1 MGDEMSGA
9 FDRLQRLLIELFQ
22 LDAAGDL
29 DFGVYR
35 IMNHKRSEIEAFIHE
50 SLPAIVEDALKSGAA
65 AREAG
70 LATELEEK
78 AAEIRQNFGEDA
90 ISPEGELDQ
99 RWEDTPA
106 GREYVDLRS
115 RAAGATGQEEMKA
128 TVFNHLYT
136 FFSRYYEGGDF
147 LSRRRYSRRQK
158 YAIPYNGEE
167 VYLHWANADQYYV
180 KTGQDFTDYHY
191 KAPNGVAVHFKL
203 VAASVEQNNNK
214 GDDKYFVPRLDEAAY
229 DPEVRALTVPFE
241 HRPLTGKE
249 EGAYGTKKERQKGI
263 NDEAVSGLME
273 RFNSEPEALAA
284 MTDVKGRDSED
295 RPVGYLEH
303 HLRRY
308 VRGNTQDFFVHKDLK
323 GFLEGELDF
332 YLKNEVLNIDDL
344 DGGGEGRAEGW
355 FEVMR
360 AMKRIGR
367 GIIAFL
373 AQIEDYQK
381 RLFEK
386 KKFVARADYCLTL
399 DNVPE
404 ELYPEILANDA
415 QFAEWERL
423 FEISSIEGTV
433 LNGGGEVN
441 EQWLRDNPYLVLDTK
456 LFGEDFKDRLLGS
469 IEDLDERTGG
479 LLIQSE
485 NFQALNLLQDRYHEQ
500 VKCIYID
507 PPYNTAASEILY
519 KNNYKH
525 SSWLALTENRLR
537 EARTLLGA
545 EGILCVTIDDAE
557 FHRLYA
563 LLVRMFGGEE
573 YVLGT
578 AVIRSNPAGRST
590 VKGFQVAHEYGI
602 FVANSEHVS
611 VGRLPRSEK
620 QIARYKDSD
629 EKGAFEWV
637 NFRKHGGADA
647 SRIARPKMF
656 YPIYVSSEGGLRI
669 PQLKWN
675 ESEKVWT
682 AVEHPTPDEEVVYP
696 VNTNEAEKRWKWGY
710 ESVLENLSDFRSGS
724 DQTGRT
730 GIYMK
735 SRMKEDGALPL
746 TWWDKKEYSATEYGT
761 NFLARIVG
769 NVSAF
774 SFPKSLYATEDSL
787 RVSNLEN
794 GDLCLD
800 FFAGSGT
807 TGHAVINLNREDGG
821 RRKYIL
827 VEMGEYFDTVLK
839 PRIQKVIYSKDWK
852 EGRPVSREGTSHIFK
867 YLSLEQYE
875 DTLNNISF
883 THEEAGQN
891 ALELYGD
898 DYLLRYMLDFETRG
912 SETLLNVG
920 AMSAPFDYKL
930 TLHEGGET
938 RAMPVDL
945 PETFAYLLG
954 LRVKSRKV
962 YYDGERRYLVYR
974 GATPEPERREIAAIW
989 RDTQGWEA
997 EDLDRDRE
1005 FVQQE
1010 GLAAETDEVFVNGDS
1025 FIPEAR
1031 PLEPVFKQR
1040 MLAEPASG

>member
-1 MGDEMSGA
+1 MSGA
-9 FDRLQRLLIELFQ
+9 FDRLQRLMIELFQ

-65 AREAG
+65 AREAD
-70 LATELEEK
+70 LATQLEEK
-78 AAEIRQNFGEDA
+78 AAEIRQSFGEDA
-90 ISPEGELDQ
+90 ISPEGEIKPEFQ
-99 RWEDTPA
+99 STPL
-106 GREYVDLRS
+106 GKQYVDLRS
-115 RAAGATGQEEMKA
+115 RAAGATGWEEMKV

-203 VAASVEQNNNK
+203 VAASTEQNNNK
-214 GDDKYFVPRLDEAAY
+214 GDHKYFVSRLDEATY
-229 DPEVRALTVPFE
+229 DPAVRALTVPFE

-249 EGAYGTKKERQKGI
+249 EGDYGSKNERQKKI
-263 NDEAVSGLME
+263 NDEAVSGLVE
-273 RFNSEPEALAA
+273 RFKSEPEALAA
-284 MTDVKGRDSED
+284 MTGVKGRDSEG

-308 VRGNTQDFFVHKDLK
+308 VRGNTQDFFVHKDLG

-344 DGGGEGRAEGW
+344 DGGGEGRAESW

-386 KKFVARADYCLTL
+386 KKFVARADYCMTL

-404 ELYPEILANDA
+404 DLYPEILQNDA

-423 FEISSIEGTV
+423 FEISAIEGTV
-433 LNGGGEVN
+433 LNGGGEMN

-456 LFGEDFKDRLLGS
+456 LFDEDFKDRLLGR
-469 IEDLDERTGG
+469 IEDLDERTDG

-485 NFQALNLLQDRYHEQ
+485 NFQALNLIQDRYREQ

-507 PPYNTAASEILY
+507 PPYNTGNDEFIY
-519 KNNYKH
+519 KDGYQD
-525 SSWLALTENRLR
+525 SSWMSMMADRLHLCNVLRNEKGVFFTSINDIEQAYLRQVTNAVFGR
-537 EARTLLGA
+537 EAFMSQLVWKSRQNKDDRTITG
-545 EGILCVTIDDAE
+545 VSVD
-557 FHRLYA
+557 H
-563 LLVRMFGGEE
+563 E
-573 YVLGT
+573 YVLVYGDQVRGAERKSEQYSNPDNDSRGDWTSANMVGLATEEQRPNLHYELVEPDTGINYGKPRLGWRYDKATMARLMEEGKILWPPSPEGRPRRKMFKTELQEEFTGYSSLIASDTFTRDGT
-578 AVIRSNPAGRST
+578 ADIQALFGERVMDFPKPSR
-590 VKGFQVAHEYGI
+590 
-602 FVANSEHVS
+602 FVQELV
-611 VGRLPRSEK
+611 V
-620 QIARYKDSD
+620 Q
-629 EKGAFEWV
+629 
-637 NFRKHGGADA
+637 GGA
-647 SRIARPKMF
+647 P
-656 YPIYVSSEGGLRI
+656 SE
-669 PQLKWN
+669 
-675 ESEKVWT
+675 
-682 AVEHPTPDEEVVYP
+682 AV
-696 VNTNEAEKRWKWGY
+696 
-710 ESVLENLSDFRSGS
+710 
-724 DQTGRT
+724 
-730 GIYMK
+730 
-735 SRMKEDGALPL
+735 
-746 TWWDKKEYSATEYGT
+746 
-761 NFLARIVG
+761 
-769 NVSAF
+769 
-774 SFPKSLYATEDSL
+774 
-787 RVSNLEN
+787 
-794 GDLCLD
+794 LD

-807 TGHAVINLNREDGG
+807 TGHAVIDLNREDGG
-821 RRKYIL
+821 NRKYIM

-852 EGRPVSREGTSHIFK
+852 EGKPVSREGTSHIFK

-883 THEEAGQN
+883 THEAAGQN

-974 GATPEPERREIAAIW
+974 GATPEPGRREVAAIW

-997 EDLDRDRE
+997 AYLERDRE
-1005 FVQQE
+1005 FVERQ
-1010 GLAAETDEVFVNGDS
+1010 GLAAEADEVFVNGDS

>member
-1 MGDEMSGA
+1 VD
-9 FDRLQRLLIELFQ
+9 
-22 LDAAGDL
+22 
-29 DFGVYR
+29 
-35 IMNHKRSEIEAFIHE
+35 
-50 SLPAIVEDALKSGAA
+50 DALTSGAA

-70 LATELEEK
+70 LATELEQK
-78 AAEIRQNFGEDA
+78 AAEVRESFGEYA
-90 ISPEGELDQ
+90 ISPDGGIKSEFQ
-99 RWEDTPA
+99 NTPLGGKYA
-106 GREYVDLRS
+106 ELRS
-115 RAAGATGQEEMKA
+115 SAAGATGHEEMKA

-214 GDDKYFVPRLDEAAY
+214 GDHKYFVPRTGEATY
-229 DPEVRALTVPFE
+229 DPTVRALAVPFE

-273 RFNSEPEALAA
+273 RFKSEPEALAA

-295 RPVGYLEH
+295 RLVGYLEH

-308 VRGNTQDFFVHKDLK
+308 VRGNTQDFFVHKDLG

-344 DGGGEGRAEGW
+344 DLSNEARAEGW

-404 ELYPEILANDA
+404 DLYPEILANDA

-423 FEISSIEGTV
+423 FEISAIEGTV
-433 LNGGGEVN
+433 LNGGGELN

-469 IEDLDERTGG
+469 IEDLDERTDG
-479 LLIQSE
+479 LLIESE

-507 PPYNTAASEILY
+507 PPYNTGDDGFIY
-519 KNNYKH
+519 KDNYQH
-525 SSWLALTENRLR
+525 SSWLSMINDRLL
-537 EARTLLGA
+537 EARVFNDELGTIA
-545 EGILCVTIDDAE
+545 VSIDDVENGRLIDSLDRAYGPGNQLATLVWDRNRKNDAKFFSVGHEYMMVYAKNRGLLEDKGIRFREPKEGLEDAKVE
-557 FHRLYA
+557 FERLKKKYGDDWEKIREGWMDFFERIPVSDPRRR
-563 LLVRMFGGEE
+563 LMRYTKVGPRGPYRDDGNINWPGGGGPRYEIIHPE
-573 YVLGT
+573 TEKPVKIPTSGWRYK
-578 AVIRSNPAGRST
+578 NPARFWEVYKDGKIVFGTDEATIPST
-590 VKGFQVAHEYGI
+590 VSYLFDSSNQVMPSVFYSYAQTAAQEFNNLFREGRVFDNPKNWRDI
-602 FVANSEHVS
+602 SRLANY
-611 VGRLPRSEK
+611 L
-620 QIARYKDSD
+620 
-629 EKGAFEWV
+629 
-637 NFRKHGGADA
+637 ADD
-647 SRIARPKMF
+647 RDTI
-656 YPIYVSSEGGLRI
+656 
-669 PQLKWN
+669 
-675 ESEKVWT
+675 
-682 AVEHPTPDEEVVYP
+682 
-696 VNTNEAEKRWKWGY
+696 
-710 ESVLENLSDFRSGS
+710 
-724 DQTGRT
+724 
-730 GIYMK
+730 
-735 SRMKEDGALPL
+735 
-746 TWWDKKEYSATEYGT
+746 
-761 NFLARIVG
+761 
-769 NVSAF
+769 
-774 SFPKSLYATEDSL
+774 
-787 RVSNLEN
+787 
-794 GDLCLD
+794 LD

-807 TGHAVINLNREDGG
+807 TGHSVINLNREDGG
-821 RRKYIL
+821 NRKYIL

-839 PRIQKVIYSKDWK
+839 PRIQKVIYSKDWRD
-852 EGRPVSREGTSHIFK
+852 GRPVSREGTSHIFK

-883 THEEAGQN
+883 TNEAAGQN

-912 SETLLNVG
+912 SETLLNVE

-930 TLHEGGET
+930 TLHEDGQT

-974 GATPEPERREIAAIW
+974 GATPEPERREVAAIW